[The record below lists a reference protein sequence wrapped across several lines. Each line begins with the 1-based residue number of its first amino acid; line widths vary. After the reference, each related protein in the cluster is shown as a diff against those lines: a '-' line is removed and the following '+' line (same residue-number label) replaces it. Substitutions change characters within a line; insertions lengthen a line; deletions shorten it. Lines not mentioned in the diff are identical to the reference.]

1 VASQPSSQPSIPTSP
16 PAANA
21 AALPLAADEITALR
35 ARIAELETMAINY
48 QPEPPLLINL
58 SLQILLMS
66 IAFV

>member
-1 VASQPSSQPSIPTSP
+1 MRPQARGFTAIQPAFYSSFS
-16 PAANA
+16 AR
-21 AALPLAADEITALR
+21 EIAALR
-35 ARIAELETMAINY
+35 ARIAELETMAINH